1 MKELTPSDD
10 GPPFADT
17 SELDVLGDKR
27 SSTVDPG
34 VSWESAGTPPELSDA
49 LADSEADRGRGA
61 MDFFWTSLG
70 PFTFLVVFGAA
81 IVVFVLT
88 VYLLDASL
96 EHLVIL
102 SGSVLG
108 IGLFV
113 LLPLEYYLVRTRVER
128 PIVRLEHEL
137 LGTLPWRPERDQ
149 LLGSLRRTVGEVR
162 RALRSM
168 EGDLALEKERGD
180 DLYARLEERAAGD
193 VFADRVADVL
203 RGAESVRQFATEAA
217 RLVRSV
223 WPAED
228 VLVLSRDET
237 ENELAVLYWDHQEQQ
252 VDLDSTD
259 LEVPRY
265 RRASLP
271 VPVKEALRRGFYA
284 ETGLPFSQDPAFPQ
298 ARSFVALALDHRGGA
313 AGVLLAVSRELDPP
327 SAEPLRRAR
336 PLFGIGFGRAMYV
349 RELGEAEIRDT
360 LTGAFTY
367 DHFLSVV
374 RHEVARANRYSRP
387 VSCVMVDTDGLRRI
401 NERYGSAAGDRVIGE
416 VSQLVSGAIRSSDS
430 LARISGG
437 RLALLLP
444 ETNAE
449 AAMIVAERVRSRVE
463 EYPFI
468 VVRNQ
473 VARVTVSV
481 GIGVHPPF
489 GVTALALVDAAQRAL
504 HSAKVAGRNQVVV
517 EPEPSAEEAERSAL
531 APDSDGQVV
540 EPGLAEPPEPGPP
553 SSAGVFDPPAEDSA

>member
-1 MKELTPSDD
+1 MKEEGPSGDHRPVIDMPRGEVPED
-10 GPPFADT
+10 GPVSFRGF
-17 SELDVLGDKR
+17 GDE
-27 SSTVDPG
+27 
-34 VSWESAGTPPELSDA
+34 WEAAGTPPELLEA
-49 LADSEADRGRGA
+49 LAESEATRARGA
-61 MDFFWTSLG
+61 MDFFWASLA
-70 PFTFLVVFGAA
+70 PFTFLVVFGTA
-81 IVVFVLT
+81 IVVFVLS

-96 EHLVIL
+96 EHLLIL
-102 SGSVLG
+102 AGSVLG
-108 IGLFV
+108 IGLVV
-113 LLPLEYYLVRTRVER
+113 LLPLEYHLVRTRIER
-128 PIVRLEHEL
+128 PVVRLEHEL
-137 LGTLPWRPERDQ
+137 LGKLPWRPEGDQ

-168 EGDLALEKERGD
+168 EGDLAVAKERGD

-193 VFADRVADVL
+193 IFADRVAEVL
-203 RGAESVRQFATEAA
+203 RGAESVGQYASEVAV
-217 RLVRSV
+217 LVRSV

-228 VLVLSRDET
+228 VLVLTREET
-237 ENELAVLYWDHQEQQ
+237 ENELTVLYWDRQGTRVEMD
-252 VDLDSTD
+252 VTD
-259 LEVPRY
+259 VEYPRY
-265 RRASLP
+265 RKASLP

-284 ETGLPFSQDPAFPQ
+284 ESGLPFSQDPAFPE

-313 AGVLLAVSRELDPP
+313 AGVLLAVTSALDPP

-374 RHEVARANRYSRP
+374 RHEVARGNRYSRP
-387 VSCVMVDTDGLRRI
+387 VACLMVDTDGLRRI
-401 NERYGSAAGDRVIGE
+401 NDTYGSAAGDRVIGE
-416 VSQLVSGAIRSSDS
+416 VTQLVSGAIRSSDS

-449 AAMIVAERVRSRVE
+449 AALIVAERVRSRVE

-504 HSAKVAGRNQVVV
+504 NGAKEGGRNRVTV
-517 EPEPSAEEAERSAL
+517 EAEPQVEEPD
-531 APDSDGQVV
+531 APDVS
-540 EPGLAEPPEPGPP
+540 
-553 SSAGVFDPPAEDSA
+553 FDDFA